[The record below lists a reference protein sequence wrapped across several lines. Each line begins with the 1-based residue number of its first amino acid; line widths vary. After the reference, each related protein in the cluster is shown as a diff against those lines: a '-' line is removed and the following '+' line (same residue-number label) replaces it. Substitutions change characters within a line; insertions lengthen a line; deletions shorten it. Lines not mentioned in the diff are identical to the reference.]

1 MPPQPAVARWR
12 TKVLVAAGALAL
24 AGAAVAAVVAS
35 DSSPQKKGPD
45 QDARARLLPIGQ
57 APLRV
62 KGTGFV
68 PGERVKLTLGGGTD
82 LDQTIRAG
90 ADGSFTAV
98 FRGVNACDSVT
109 ADARGSKGSRASFN
123 FSQVACLSP

>member
-12 TKVLVAAGALAL
+12 TKALVAAGALAL

-35 DSSPQKKGPD
+35 DSGSHKERRD
-45 QDARARLLPIGQ
+45 QDERARLMPVGQ

-62 KGTGFV
+62 KGTGFM
-68 PGERVKLTLGGGTD
+68 PGERVRLTLGGGTG
-82 LDQTIRAG
+82 LGQTVRAS

-98 FRGVNACDSVT
+98 FRNVSACDSVT
-109 ADARGSKGSRASFN
+109 ANARGSKGSHASFN
-123 FSQVACLSP
+123 FSQIACLSP

>member
-1 MPPQPAVARWR
+1 VARWR
-12 TKVLVAAGALAL
+12 TKALVAAGALAL

-35 DSSPQKKGPD
+35 DSGPHKEGRGHD
-45 QDARARLLPIGQ
+45 ERARLLPVGQ

-68 PGERVKLTLGGGTD
+68 PGERVRLSLGGGTG
-82 LDQTIRAG
+82 LGQTLRAST
-90 ADGSFTAV
+90 DGSFTAV
-98 FRGVNACDSVT
+98 FRNVSACDSVT
-109 ADARGSKGSRASFN
+109 AEARGSKGSRASFN

>member
-12 TKVLVAAGALAL
+12 TKALVAAGALAL

-35 DSSPQKKGPD
+35 NSGSQKEERSHD
-45 QDARARLLPIGQ
+45 ERARLLPVGQ

-68 PGERVKLTLGGGTD
+68 PGERVRLTLGGGTG
-82 LDQTIRAG
+82 LRKTVQAS
-90 ADGSFTAV
+90 AEGSFTAV
-98 FRGVNACDSVT
+98 FRGVSACDSVT

>member
-12 TKVLVAAGALAL
+12 TKALVAAGALAL

-35 DSSPQKKGPD
+35 DSGFHQEGRD
-45 QDARARLLPIGQ
+45 QDERPRLMPVGQ

-68 PGERVKLTLGGGTD
+68 PGERVRLTLGGGTG
-82 LDQTIRAG
+82 LRQSVRADT
-90 ADGSFTAV
+90 DGSFTAV
-98 FRGVNACDSVT
+98 FRNVSACDSVT